1 MVREGATAE
10 QLYVAGMAALALAQ
24 ARSESD
30 NAPSDAGEN
39 DYADAA
45 NLFVRTVRTDPMH
58 FRALYRYW
66 QIRARSGEVPDQR
79 LQDVL
84 VQA

>member
-1 MVREGATAE
+1 MFAQHED
-10 QLYVAGMAALALAQ
+10 QLCKRLAARQWGTDSAW
-24 ARSESD
+24 SM
-30 NAPSDAGEN
+30 PSDAGDN

-45 NLFVRTVRTDPMH
+45 NLFVRTVRADPMH
-58 FRALYRYW
+58 YRARYRYW